1 MSDDVRCLRFAVGP
15 ASILIAALVLFQAS
29 AFDAPGFSATV
40 ASAIADSFANAPAS
54 VDLVQPALQTRV
66 LWTASAL
73 LFLASAAATA
83 VLAIVILRDLAHRPA
98 QRVLYVVVL
107 AMVAMQ
113 IVAGVGNVAPA
124 FENLHRMTVGAL
136 HALPGGEQRFAAM
149 IRAAFTVN
157 FVAAIIPALGLV
169 AGCACTL
176 PRSGAEAS
184 ELDDIQTRMRRLD
197 NLLHIGSAML
207 ATGVLHLLAWMR
219 IPANL
224 PGIDAGL
231 AAEIQT
237 HASTFSLFWGAAYSA
252 LIAAWYLPA
261 SRALAAEA
269 RAALARER
277 KQLSADDA
285 EEWLRKRGLAISPLQ
300 RVPQM
305 IAMLGPLVVG
315 PAGTLLI
322 DMAKAVG

>member
-1 MSDDVRCLRFAVGP
+1 MSDDVRCLRFAIGP
-15 ASILIAALVLFQAS
+15 AAILFSALVLFQAS
-29 AFDAPGFSATV
+29 AFDAPDFGESV
-40 ASAIADSFANAPAS
+40 ARAIRDSFASGEP
-54 VDLVQPALQTRV
+54 DWPALQTRV

-83 VLAIVILRDLAHRPA
+83 VLAFVILRDLAHRPA
-98 QRVLYVVVL
+98 QRVLYVVIL
-107 AMVAMQ
+107 AMIAMQ
-113 IVAGVGNVAPA
+113 FVAGVGDVAPA

-136 HALPGGEQRFAAM
+136 HALPGGEQRFGAM
-149 IRAAFTVN
+149 IRVAFSVN
-157 FVAAIIPALGLV
+157 CLAAIVPALGLV
-169 AGCACTL
+169 AGCACTI
-176 PRSGAEAS
+176 PRVQREAS

-224 PGIDAGL
+224 PGIDASL

-252 LIAAWYLPA
+252 LIAAWYLPT

-269 RAALARER
+269 RAALGRER
-277 KQLSADDA
+277 KPLDADGAD
-285 EEWLRKRGLAISPLQ
+285 EWLRKRGLTISPLQ
-300 RVPQM
+300 RVPQL
-305 IAMLGPLVVG
+305 IAMLAPLVVG